1 MDSIGHLDHQS
12 IAPNRHERRKARA
25 LAGHPK
31 RKTCSCGS
39 HAYHRSTD
47 SRSSQPD

>member
-12 IAPNRHERRKARA
+12 TASNRHERRKAKA

-31 RKTCSCGS
+31 RKTCGCGS
-39 HAYHRSTD
+39 NAHHHSTD
-47 SRSSQPD
+47 SRSGQPD